1 MPANLGKVSI
11 TYDDIEER
19 KAELK
24 KEIADSPEAANS
36 RRNVLINF
44 LAECGVRHIYEMDYN
59 LREEFREYLLGTR
72 GTRTDLVFI
81 YITMF
86 DRIKQYSIQQESRT
100 LAGSLRGKWQYRNEI
115 MFIPYHSDPNV
126 IQKFSTV
133 RYSSNM
139 VWDFRVTCSEKIKRQ
154 IFTVLDHIIENYEA
168 TRLREYRLTGLQY
181 LYEFCIYEE
190 VDDLEMQE
198 KEFEHKFQE
207 YLAVKK
213 LSDSRISRLVPILD
227 YARKIIF
234 ESAKEIHWNA
244 NIWYLDRFHFIAER
258 VNPSKKIERI
268 SFYEVTYL
276 PNRNLL
282 KEYMRYGLGVT
293 DMAISTIYE
302 KFKDIRS
309 FLAVLSEETQNVT
322 DCTVD
327 IMDAYFRR
335 LEQEETGIKT
345 YNSKVMNLHHFFKF
359 LEIKK
364 YIKKVP
370 FYIAYY
376 IKKDIPVHHDRS
388 VESDVYME
396 IIRNLKCFP
405 EHLRLMYL
413 HLWSLGLRISE
424 VCTLKGNAYYIQ
436 GDDAWIQVYQVKM
449 KNYKRIPISRA
460 LYDLMKIYIR
470 KHGIG
475 QADYIFQN
483 RKGGAFAYGTFTWQ
497 MKKWCNKCHINVGQ
511 YLFRS
516 HDYRHTLATGMYDN
530 GVPKETIRDYLG
542 HIYEEMTMQY
552 IDYMPK
558 RIAEKNDEYFAN
570 EKNSL
575 ASGIMKGVQDEKKN
589 LLSGTGVLRKSNRRG
604 KEETE

>member
-72 GTRTDLVFI
+72 GIRTDLVFI

-115 MFIPYHSDPNV
+115 MFIPYHSDPNI

-213 LSDSRISRLVPILD
+213 LSDARISRLVPVLD
-227 YARKIIF
+227 YARRIIF
-234 ESAKEIHWNA
+234 ERSKEINWRA
-244 NIWYLDRFHFIAER
+244 NVWYLGRFHFIKER
-258 VNPSKKIERI
+258 INQSNKIERI
-268 SFYEVTYL
+268 SFYEVIYL
-276 PNRNLL
+276 PNRELL
-282 KEYMRYGLGVT
+282 KEYMKYELGITDDAVSTVYERYRNIRTFLEKLGEKN
-293 DMAISTIYE
+293 AIECT
-302 KFKDIRS
+302 
-309 FLAVLSEETQNVT
+309 SEIL
-322 DCTVD
+322 DS
-327 IMDAYFRR
+327 YFRK
-335 LEQEETGIKT
+335 LQKEVTVVKT
-345 YNSKVMNLHHFFKF
+345 YNKKVAYIFHFFKF
-359 LEIKK
+359 LEIKN
-364 YIKKVP
+364 YMKKVP
-370 FYIAYY
+370 FHIAYY
-376 IKKDIPVHHDRS
+376 IKKEMSIHHDRS
-388 VESDVYME
+388 VDPDVYMDF
-396 IIRNLKCFP
+396 IRNLKYFP

-436 GDDAWIQVYQVKM
+436 GEDAWIQVYQVKM

-460 LYDLMKIYIR
+460 LYDLMRIYIR

-483 RKGGAFAYGTFTWQ
+483 RKGGAFAYSTFTWQ
-497 MKKWCNKCHINVGQ
+497 MKKCCNECHINDGK
-511 YLFRS
+511 YLFQS
-516 HDYRHTLATGMYDN
+516 HDYRHTLATGMYN
-530 GVPKETIRDYLG
+530 QGVPKETIRDYLG
-542 HIYEEMTMQY
+542 HEYEEMTMQY

-570 EKNSL
+570 EENSL

-589 LLSGTGVLRKSNRRG
+589 LLSGTGVLREGNRR
-604 KEETE
+604 